1 MILLVED
8 NEDHA
13 EIVMRSFNAHR
24 MDHPIHH
31 VTDGETALDYL
42 LRRGKYSDPE
52 QSPRP
57 DLILLDLRLPKVDGL
72 EVLKEIKQ
80 ANELRS
86 IPVVVLT
93 SSQAGNDVKMACDY
107 HANSYVVK
115 PLEFGKFT
123 DLIRDLASYWL
134 GWNVNPFVQDTSFSR
149 LCEKERRNG
158 DEG

>member
-13 EIVMRSFNAHR
+13 EIVMRSFEAHQVEQ
-24 MDHPIHH
+24 PIHH

-42 LRRGKYSDPE
+42 LRRGQYSDPE
-52 QSPRP
+52 KSPLP
-57 DLILLDLRLPKVDGL
+57 HLILLDLRLPKVDGL

-80 ANELRS
+80 SEELRG
-86 IPVVVLT
+86 IPVVILT

-115 PLEFGKFT
+115 PLEFSKFT
-123 DLIRDLASYWL
+123 ELMRDLGSYWL
-134 GWNVNPFVQDTSFSR
+134 RWNVNPFVQDA
-149 LCEKERRNG
+149 LG
-158 DEG
+158 